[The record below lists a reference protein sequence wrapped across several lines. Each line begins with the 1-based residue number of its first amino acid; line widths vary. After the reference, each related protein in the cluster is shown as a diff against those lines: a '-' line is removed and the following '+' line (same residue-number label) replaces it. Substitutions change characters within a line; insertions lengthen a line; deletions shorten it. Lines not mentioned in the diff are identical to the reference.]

1 MIIKY
6 TWPLSSFRRGDVH
19 HYFNF
24 DCITA
29 FEIDESHP
37 DETVIQINGEW
48 TLVPLA
54 VAKIVLDA
62 WLKNKNEEIMEVQL

>member
-6 TWPLSSFRRGDVH
+6 TWPPSSFRRGDVH
-19 HYFNF
+19 HYFNL
-24 DCITA
+24 DGITA